1 MSRFLL
7 NKWANGPKFEANFA
21 IKFFWGVI
29 LLFFDKIWPKFQ
41 MPWKS
46 GRNWPKFDNKKPFLL
61 SKNFFWKIS
70 LSNYLFQVGIW
81 TMPCPDKNSV
91 ARNPFMFIGFMQLQ
105 CWSSWKHW
113 KHYIMQLPWKYHS
126 PAATLFTWELGCLI
140 FMEGKKSYGGST
152 SCVLRVPTRT
162 VATVG
167 QHICL
172 HTPQLITLTWIIQ
185 FYCFLKMVVSCFPS
199 NAGLCSLICST
210 SSSSSSR
217 VVLV

>member
-1 MSRFLL
+1 MMGVFDSFGWLL
-7 NKWANGPKFEANFA
+7 VWEDTLD
-21 IKFFWGVI
+21 FWHPSAWS
-29 LLFFDKIWPKFQ
+29 LF
-41 MPWKS
+41 PWKEVRLW
-46 GRNWPKFDNKKPFLL
+46 GP
-61 SKNFFWKIS
+61 
-70 LSNYLFQVGIW
+70 
-81 TMPCPDKNSV
+81 
-91 ARNPFMFIGFMQLQ
+91 
-105 CWSSWKHW
+105 W

-126 PAATLFTWELGCLI
+126 PAATLFPWELGCLI

-172 HTPQLITLTWIIQ
+172 HTPQLITQTWIIQ
-185 FYCFLKMVVSCFPS
+185 FYFFLKMLVSCFPS

-210 SSSSSSR
+210 SSSSSSSR